1 MKITKDPGDIRK
13 EFAAGQQ
20 YKEAIGLYE
29 NYARNEDFYVGNQW
43 RGVDADDMDKPV
55 INFLK
60 RVVSMRI
67 AKVGSE
73 DWTVRFQAF
82 NSDEETENVSV
93 MLSDQVDQV
102 IERVGLKAMAR
113 IAQRNECVDGDA
125 CVYFDFDPDAE
136 SGMNVPGM
144 VTAEIL
150 ENINVY
156 FGNRYSRDVQSQPY
170 IILQKRMFLD
180 DVRDEAR
187 ENGMSENDVQSIK
200 SDNDEH
206 QMEQDSP
213 SDLVTVLIKLWK
225 EGGTVHCMKVVN
237 DMVLRKE
244 WDTGYKL
251 YPIAWTSWEIV
262 KSSYHGQAMLTGL
275 LPNQIAMNK
284 AWAGTIYQILKS
296 GFAQPVVDR
305 TRIPDWDGSLG
316 QMIEAK
322 GPVTNVRDAVMY
334 LEPAAVPVSVINAM
348 DSLMSVTRDCMG
360 ASDATMGNVRP
371 DNASAIIAL
380 QQADEQPL
388 ELAKQAYH
396 DFVEKMCRIIA
407 DIIRAR
413 YGKRQVMMRQT
424 SVNEMGQENSEPM
437 LTEFDFSTLDELQMT
452 MRVDVGASSL
462 YSEQLQVQTLSNLL
476 TSGILDDPAKLA
488 VFLQAM
494 PEKYIPAKSKLQK
507 YSEELLKQTLAPQG
521 PVQGFNQPV
530 GGEQRL
536 TPKIENTMNAQP

>member
-1 MKITKDPGDIRK
+1 MKIKKDPGDIRK
-13 EFAAGQQ
+13 EFSTGQQ

-43 RGVDADDMDKPV
+43 RGVDAEDMDKPV

-144 VTAEIL
+144 VTAELL

-187 ENGMSENDVQSIK
+187 ENGMSESDVLSIK
-200 SDNDEH
+200 SDSDDH

-225 EGGTVHCMKVVN
+225 EDGTVHCMKVVN

-388 ELAKQAYH
+388 ELAKQSYH

-424 SVNEMGQENSEPM
+424 SVNKMGQDTSDPM

-507 YSEELLKQTLAPQG
+507 YSEELLKQTLQPTGGINAPLPTG
-521 PVQGFNQPV
+521 EEPSLQPRV
-530 GGEQRL
+530 
-536 TPKIENTMNAQP
+536 ENTNAQP